1 MSGDQP
7 RSGSSDS
14 PTFGDDDLERRVN
27 LLIDRGLE
35 SYNTGDLGGALSSWE
50 LALTLAPEHARVTEY
65 INYVNANFDTLQ
77 ARFAQ
82 GEQPRKDDPA
92 PPSGLAA
99 RPSSVVDLDNDDY
112 DEVEVVIGPAG
123 DADSGPAP
131 ASETTSASA
140 SEPAPSAAG
149 SDMSSIDDGWGFDEV
164 AALPPP
170 PKSTDDGSF
179 PEEDSA
185 IRQIT
190 QGLDLAANAPVADAS
205 ATEAAEPLE
214 INAPGL
220 EPETPDPSMV
230 ETADVE
236 SDSRAGKFADGF
248 AVDRKRQ
255 RPLSF
260 AARDDVDEEEI
271 TVPGGGDEPAPYQ
284 GDGASLS
291 LEAIEAIDGGEKTR
305 EHPGKI
311 GRGFGLRDIGP
322 LDMSLIGDQL
332 LEQAGRDAEIALQPG
347 TGGDQSGETAT
358 RPADDFSADDELTI
372 ERGAQKGGVSLGDDE
387 ATVDRGPPAGRA
399 NVRLDSEAD
408 EQTVER
414 RMPGDV
420 GDDELTRER
429 GPSAGSWTGATLNM
443 PSLGAASA
451 GPSSVIVD
459 DSAFADEPPTRR
471 RGLDLDSREGDF
483 ASGRG
488 EFDDE
493 EKTVERVRTGDVP
506 SQRTL
511 GPKAVAQLAEGIL
524 ADLEREPPATESDE
538 DHLRR
543 RVTGLIKRAELESR
557 LGQHAT
563 AIVALDLAL
572 DESPDSAVAQK
583 VVHRHRDLLF
593 EVFESYLGDMTAIP
607 TLAIPI
613 HELAQ
618 QDLDNRVAFLLTRAD
633 GSLCFEEILDV
644 SGMPRLETYRHLC
657 KMLLRGILEV
667 R

>member
-1 MSGDQP
+1 MSGDEP
-7 RSGSSDS
+7 RSGASDS

-65 INYVNANFDTLQ
+65 INYVNANYDTLQ
-77 ARFAQ
+77 ACFAQ

-92 PPSGLAA
+92 LPSGLGA
-99 RPSSVVDLDNDDY
+99 RPSSAVDLDNDDY
-112 DEVEVVIGPAG
+112 DEIEVVIGPAEDVG
-123 DADSGPAP
+123 SGPSL
-131 ASETTSASA
+131 ASENASVPAA
-140 SEPAPSAAG
+140 SEPAPAG
-149 SDMSSIDDGWGFDEV
+149 TDMSSIDDGWGFDEV

-170 PKSTDDGSF
+170 PKSTDGGAF

-190 QGLDLAANAPVADAS
+190 QGLDLAANAPDADSGDAQ
-205 ATEAAEPLE
+205 AAEPLE

-220 EPETPDPSMV
+220 ELDTPDPSLV

-236 SDSRAGKFADGF
+236 SDSRAGKFADSF
-248 AVDRKRQ
+248 AVDRQRQ

-260 AARDDVDEEEI
+260 AARDDVDEEEEI

-291 LEAIEAIDGGEKTR
+291 PEAIEAIDGGEKTR

-311 GRGFGLRDIGP
+311 SRGFGLRDIGP

-332 LEQAGRDAEIALQPG
+332 LEQAGRDAEIALQS
-347 TGGDQSGETAT
+347 TGGDQSGETPT

-372 ERGAQKGGVSLGDDE
+372 ERGAQKGGARLGDDE
-387 ATVDRGPPAGRA
+387 ATVDRGPPGSRTHI
-399 NVRLDSEAD
+399 RLDSEAD
-408 EQTVER
+408 EETVER
-414 RMPGDV
+414 RVPGDV

-443 PSLGAASA
+443 PSLGGASG

-471 RGLDLDSREGDF
+471 RGLDLDSRDGDF
-483 ASGRG
+483 SSGRG

-493 EKTVERVRTGDVP
+493 EKTVERVRTGDV
-506 SQRTL
+506 STQRTL

-524 ADLEREPPATESDE
+524 ADLERDPPADESDE

-618 QDLDNRVAFLLTRAD
+618 RDLDNRVAFLLTRAD